1 MTNCQIFISDRRER
15 GADLAG
21 RISDRLKGM
30 GYDIFFDV
38 ESMRSGTFDTQIFDA
53 IDSCADV
60 LLILPPNSL
69 DRCVNEG
76 DWVRTEIAYS
86 LKKKKNIITV
96 IMEGFSW
103 PEQLPDDIAK
113 VGTCQGVTVAQDY
126 FDAVVGKIRDLLTC
140 GDPAQNGP
148 DSPSL
153 DEGVRFLNY
162 GMYPKAIE
170 CFDKALLKDISNP
183 DIYFYK
189 AVALLKGQRP
199 FLITKPVI
207 NEALDLLNTSLAINS
222 KAITHYLIGYIK
234 FDYHHSKMLRATPD
248 YLYHLQVARELGISE
263 AEIKDLFAL
272 LRISRPQGF

>member
-1 MTNCQIFISDRRER
+1 MTNYQIFISYRRER

-21 RISDRLKGM
+21 RISDTLKGM
-30 GYDIFFDV
+30 GYSVFFDV
-38 ESMRSGTFDTQIFDA
+38 ESMHSGTFNTQIFEA
-53 IDSCADV
+53 IDICEDV
-60 LLILPPNSL
+60 LLILPPNAL
-69 DRCVNEG
+69 DRCVEEN
-76 DWVRTEIAYS
+76 DWVRTEIAYAI
-86 LKKKKNIITV
+86 KKQKNIIPVMMNGFTFPSTLPEDIDNV
-96 IMEGFSW
+96 RNYEGVSVYN
-103 PEQLPDDIAK
+103 E
-113 VGTCQGVTVAQDY
+113 Y
-126 FDAVVGKIRDLLTC
+126 FDAMVGKIQKLLTC
-140 GDPAQNGP
+140 GDPAQNGAG
-148 DSPSL
+148 SPSL

-207 NEALDLLNTSLAINS
+207 NETLDLLNTSLAINS
-222 KAITHYLIGYIK
+222 KALTHYLIAYIK

>member
-1 MTNCQIFISDRRER
+1 MTNCQIFISYRRER

-86 LKKKKNIITV
+86 LKKKKNIIPV

-148 DSPSL
+148 DSPSP

-222 KAITHYLIGYIK
+222 KAITL
-234 FDYHHSKMLRATPD
+234 P
-248 YLYHLQVARELGISE
+248 
-263 AEIKDLFAL
+263 
-272 LRISRPQGF
+272 RIICITFR

>member
-1 MTNCQIFISDRRER
+1 MTNYQIFISYRRER

-21 RISDRLKGM
+21 RISDTLKGM
-30 GYDIFFDV
+30 GYSVFFDV
-38 ESMRSGTFDTQIFDA
+38 ESMHSGTFNTQILEA
-53 IDSCADV
+53 IDICEDV
-60 LLILPPNSL
+60 LLILPPNAL
-69 DRCVNEG
+69 DRCVEEN
-76 DWVRTEIAYS
+76 DWVRTEIAYAI
-86 LKKKKNIITV
+86 KKQKNIIPVMMNGFAFPSTLPEDIDNV
-96 IMEGFSW
+96 RNYEGVSVYN
-103 PEQLPDDIAK
+103 E
-113 VGTCQGVTVAQDY
+113 Y
-126 FDAVVGKIRDLLTC
+126 FDAMVGRIQKLLTC
-140 GDPAQNGP
+140 GDPAQNGAG
-148 DSPSL
+148 SPSL

-263 AEIKDLFAL
+263 AEIRDLFAL

>member
-1 MTNCQIFISDRRER
+1 MTNCQIFISYRRER

-38 ESMRSGTFDTQIFDA
+38 ESMRSGTFNTQIFEA

-60 LLILPPNSL
+60 LLVLPPNAL
-69 DRCVNEG
+69 DRCVDEN
-76 DWVRTEIAYS
+76 DWVRTEIAYAI
-86 LKKKKNIITV
+86 KKNKNIIPV
-96 IMEGFSW
+96 LMNGFSF
-103 PEQLPDDIAK
+103 PEQLSEDIDK
-113 VGTCQGVTVAQDY
+113 VRTYEGVSASAEY
-126 FDAVVGKIRDLLTC
+126 FDAMIGKIQKLLTC
-140 GDPAQNGP
+140 GEPAQNGP

-183 DIYFYK
+183 NIYFYK

-199 FLITKPVI
+199 FLIPKSVI
-207 NEALDLLNTSLAINS
+207 NEALDLLNTALSISN
-222 KAITHYLIGYIK
+222 KALTQYLIGYIK
-234 FDYHHSKMLRATPD
+234 FDYHHNKMMRATPN
-248 YLYHLQVARELGISE
+248 YLYHLQVALELGISE